1 MEKKEIN
8 IFNNSVFFKQKRSCQ
23 YCKEATDDDDN
34 NCNQYY
40 LNYRKISDKYT

>member
-8 IFNNSVFFKQKRSCQ
+8 IFNNSVL
-23 YCKEATDDDDN
+23 YCTEATDDDDN
-34 NCNQYY
+34 NCYQYY